1 MISED
6 LPNDILELMDREMY
20 RETGTFPVEQG
31 YIWTSCAS
39 VENGNPLYW
48 DKDTADDITGGPI
61 APPSMLS
68 VWFRPHQWSP
78 GASEPVVPL
87 QLHFDLKQR
96 LDLPEAVISNNTVV
110 LHEPVRVGDV
120 LTTVQRLRSISDVK
134 TTKLGAGRFWAID
147 VEYRNQRGD
156 LVGVD
161 SITGFGY
168 RRGARD
174 DAA

>member
-1 MISED
+1 MSHD
-6 LPNDILELMDREMY
+6 LPDSILGLIDQEMY
-20 RETGTFPVEQG
+20 ELTGTFPVEQG

-48 DKDTADDITGGPI
+48 DPEVAQEITGGPV

-68 VWFRPHQWSP
+68 VWFRPHNWVP
-78 GASEPVVPL
+78 GASEPMVPL
-87 QLHFDLKQR
+87 QLHFDLKAQ
-96 LDLPEAVISNNTVV
+96 LDLPEAVITDNTVI
-110 LHEPVRVGDV
+110 LHEPVRIDDV
-120 LTTVQRLRSISDVK
+120 LTTVQRLRSISGIK
-134 TTKLGAGRFWAID
+134 TTKLGSGRFWLID
-147 VEYRNQRGD
+147 VEYRNQKGD

-168 RRGARD
+168 RRGDHD